1 MGSKKLLLIA
11 LLLVAAGC
19 GDRGTAA
26 GNIGEPTEVS
36 YARRLNVDLAAMT
49 RTPSGLYYRDLEV
62 GTGQTAEPW
71 DVVAVHYTG
80 WLPDGSQFD
89 SSRDVGEPFL
99 FQIGTG
105 NVIDGW
111 DEGVAGMSVGGR
123 RQLVIPP
130 DLGYGESGVGGVI
143 PPNAT
148 LVFDVELLEVR

>member
-1 MGSKKLLLIA
+1 MGSKKLLSIA

-19 GDRGTAA
+19 GDRGAAA
-26 GNIGEPTEVS
+26 GNVGEPTEVS
-36 YARRLNVDLAAMT
+36 YARQLDVELAGMT
-49 RTPSGLYYRDLEV
+49 GTPSGLYHRDLQV
-62 GTGQTAEPW
+62 GTGQTAQPG

-89 SSRDVGEPFL
+89 SSRDAGEPFL

-105 NVIDGW
+105 NVIAGW

-130 DLGYGESGVGGVI
+130 DLAYGERGVGGVI
-143 PPNAT
+143 PPGAT